1 MEVHRRPGNLNG
13 RSVEL
18 VLMNLAAEVARRAG
32 DLVANGRAAGRF
44 EFATKS
50 SPTDVVTEWDAASER
65 FIESFIARHRPDDG
79 MIGEEGTASA
89 GTSGVSWLVD
99 PIDGTTN
106 FLYGLP
112 GWAVSVAAIETTTG
126 LTLAGAVHVPSQR
139 ETFVAARGHGSW
151 LGGRRL
157 DVRSRTERP
166 APTLSTALVATG
178 FGYDPER
185 RRRQGRRAAWLLP
198 RVRDI
203 RRFGAAA
210 VELCHVAAGRVDAY
224 VEDGLG
230 AWDIAA
236 GSLVATEAGAVATDF
251 AGGPVRPAEVLVAHP
266 DIHTG
271 IIELLHSCPGDEEWP
286 G

>member
-1 MEVHRRPGNLNG
+1 
-13 RSVEL
+13 
-18 VLMNLAAEVARRAG
+18 MNLAAEVARRAG

-44 EFATKS
+44 EVATKS
-50 SPTDVVTEWDAASER
+50 SPTDVVTEWDSASER
-65 FIESFIARHRPDDG
+65 FIASFIAEHRPDDG
-79 MIGEEGTASA
+79 MIGEEGTSSLGTSSS

-112 GWAVSVAAIETTTG
+112 GWAVSVAAIDTSSG
-126 LTLAGAVHVPSQR
+126 GTLAGAVHVPSQR

-157 DVRSRTERP
+157 DVRSRAERS

-185 RRRQGRRAAWLLP
+185 RRRQGRRTAWLLP
-198 RVRDI
+198 RVRDV

-236 GSLVATEAGAVATDF
+236 GALIATEAGATASDF
-251 AGGPVRPAEVLVAHP
+251 TGGPVRPAEVLVAHP

-271 IIELLHSCPGDEEWP
+271 ILELLHSCPGDEEWP